1 MQQLQ
6 TAWFILYGVFSYVI
20 PVYIIVPC
28 YKEMENIISN
38 LNFRKSYQEEEI
50 KFSKLNKDLIEIFTV
65 ENFNG
70 GIDTGHF
77 LSELKHVD
85 TLLVHKKMYNADSTL
100 ASTLPT

>member
-1 MQQLQ
+1 
-6 TAWFILYGVFSYVI
+6 
-20 PVYIIVPC
+20 
-28 YKEMENIISN
+28 MENIISD
-38 LNFRKSYQEEEI
+38 LNFRKSDQGEEI
-50 KFSKLNKDLIEIFTV
+50 KFIKLNITA

-70 GIDTGHF
+70 RIDTGHF

>member
-6 TAWFILYGVFSYVI
+6 TAWFILFGVFSYVI

-28 YKEMENIISN
+28 FKEMENIISD
-38 LNFRKSYQEEEI
+38 LNFRKSDQGEEI
-50 KFSKLNKDLIEIFTV
+50 KFIKLNITA

-70 GIDTGHF
+70 RIDTGHF

-85 TLLVHKKMYNADSTL
+85 TLLVHKKTEKIDSTL